1 MMRFLLTLYVFL
13 ITIITPSHAIGK
25 DTIKLQLK
33 WRHQFQFAGYYA
45 ALIKGYYKEEG
56 LNVELIPG
64 GPNISPVQEILKG
77 NADIG
82 IFDPNVV
89 LRNTKAKPLVVLS
102 TIMQSSPYVII
113 SLKSK
118 NILKPS
124 DLIGKTILADQ
135 DQGWNIFKAVLLKE
149 GIKSDLIDV
158 IPRKNDSEEIAEG
171 KADAVVTYITTQPQ
185 RLQKLGLSVNMIRPV
200 EYGVDF
206 YGDVIFTSQ
215 SFAYDNP
222 ERTDAFIRATLK
234 GWQYAFEHEDELIDY
249 ILTLPGVKSY
259 GNNKAFLKIE
269 AQQVKKLVMPD
280 LVQIGHMNI
289 GRWQYML
296 QIYQQLGIA
305 DKKITLK
312 DFIYSSEEESVS
324 KWFKPILYSTI
335 IAFLIIIVIV
345 VINWQLRKVVK
356 AKTAELSAEVENRK
370 SAELLAKRNE
380 EKLKLAIKSANIGI
394 WDWDVIDRT
403 SFVSKDWCEMLG
415 IVYQPLLSHVNLLD
429 FIHPNDKI
437 IALKSFKEFKKG
449 DKKRQIF
456 QVRLKLKN
464 GEDLHVMIS
473 FTAHN
478 QTDKLRN
485 KVSGIVINIDKIRR
499 KEFQLIKV
507 SEELMRSNS
516 ELKKFAYITSHN
528 LRAPIVNIEAL
539 FEMLNLETL
548 NPDDLVIVNHIK
560 VSIGKLSG
568 VLNDLIEIV
577 SHEIAS
583 EEKCST
589 NLNIEEVCVKV
600 INSLENKLVKAHA
613 KVKLELDV
621 NTLFYPEKY
630 LESAIFCLISNAINY
645 KSTQRNLE
653 IHITSLLSN
662 NDVVLKVKDNGLG
675 IDLNK
680 NAEKMFGLYQRFHE
694 HTEGRGIGLFILK
707 SHIESLG
714 GSIEVESELN
724 VGTTFILRFP
734 QPESLD
740 A

>member
-1 MMRFLLTLYVFL
+1 MRFLLAPLILFVFL
-13 ITIITPSHAIGK
+13 LKPSHAVEK
-25 DTIKLQLK
+25 DTLKLQLK

-64 GPNISPVQEILKG
+64 GPNISPVQEILMG
-77 NADIG
+77 HADVG
-82 IFDPNVV
+82 VFDPNVV
-89 LRNTKAKPLVVLS
+89 LRNTKEKPLVVLS

-113 SLKSK
+113 SLKRK

-149 GIKSDLIDV
+149 GVKSDLIDV
-158 IPRKNDSEEIAEG
+158 IPRNSDSEEIAED

-185 RLQKLGLSVNMIRPV
+185 RLEKLGLSVNMIRPV

-206 YGDVIFTSQ
+206 YGDVIFTTK
-215 SFAYDNP
+215 SFAYENP

-234 GWQYAFEHEDELIDY
+234 GWEYAFEHEDELISY
-249 ILTLPGVKSY
+249 ILTLPGVREH
-259 GNNKAFLKIE
+259 GNNRAFLKIE

-305 DKKITLK
+305 DKKVSLK
-312 DFIYSSEEESVS
+312 DFIYSSEDERLT
-324 KWFKPILYSTI
+324 KWLKPILYSA
-335 IAFLIIIVIV
+335 IAAFILIVVIV
-345 VINWQLRKVVK
+345 VINWQLRKLVK
-356 AKTAELSAEVENRK
+356 TKTAELSAEIESRK
-370 SAELLAKRNE
+370 AAELSAKRNE

-394 WDWDVIDRT
+394 WDWDVIDKKAFLSR
-403 SFVSKDWCEMLG
+403 DWCEMLG
-415 IVYQPLLSHVNLLD
+415 IDYQPSLKEVNLLD
-429 FIHPNDKI
+429 FIHPADKI
-437 IALKSFKEFKKG
+437 IALKSFKEFKRG
-449 DKKRQIF
+449 NKKRQIF

-464 GEDLHVMIS
+464 GDDLHVMIS
-473 FTAHN
+473 FTAN
-478 QTDKLRN
+478 NYTDKLKN

-539 FEMLNLETL
+539 FEMLNLDTL
-548 NPDDLVIVNHIK
+548 NPDDLVVVNHIK
-560 VSIGKLSG
+560 ASIDKLSG
-568 VLNDLIEIV
+568 VLDDLIEIV
-577 SHEIAS
+577 SHEIVL
-583 EEKCST
+583 EEKCFT
-589 NLNIEEVCVKV
+589 HLNIEEECVKV
-600 INSLENKLVKAHA
+600 IASLESELVKAHA
-613 KVKLELDV
+613 KVKLELDT
-621 NTLFYPEKY
+621 NLLFYPKKY
-630 LESAIFCLISNAINY
+630 LESAIFCLLSNAIHY
-645 KSTQRNLE
+645 KSDQRNLE
-653 IHITSLLSN
+653 IHISSQLIGH
-662 NDVVLKVKDNGLG
+662 DIVLKVKDNGLG
-675 IDLNK
+675 IDLKK
-680 NAEKMFGLYQRFHE
+680 NAGKIFGLYQRFHQ

-714 GSIEVESELN
+714 GTIEVESEPN
-724 VGTTFILRFP
+724 KGATFILKFP
-734 QPESLD
+734 QPESL
-740 A
+740 AV

>member
-1 MMRFLLTLYVFL
+1 MRFLISFLTSFL
-13 ITIITPSHAIGK
+13 LVLKILNASEK

-56 LNVELIPG
+56 LNVQLISG
-64 GPNISPVQEILKG
+64 GPSVSPINEVLKG
-77 NADIG
+77 RADVA
-82 IFDPNVV
+82 IFDPNII
-89 LRNTKAKPLVVLS
+89 LRNSKKNPLVVLA
-102 TIMQSSPYVII
+102 TIMQSSPYVVL
-113 SLKSK
+113 SLKEK

-135 DQGWNIFKAVLLKE
+135 DQGWNIVKATLLKE
-149 GIKSDLIDV
+149 GIKEDLINI
-158 IPRKNDSEEIAEG
+158 IPRKKDSEEIADG

-185 RLQKLGLSVNMIRPV
+185 RLHQLGLKLNMIRPV

-206 YGDVIFTSQ
+206 YGDVLFTTK
-215 SFAYDNP
+215 SFAYRNTQV
-222 ERTDAFIRATLK
+222 TDAFIRATLK
-234 GWQYAFEHEDELIDY
+234 GWEYAFEHEDELIDY
-249 ILTLPGVKSY
+249 ILTLPGVKNY
-259 GNNKAFLKIE
+259 GNNRAFLKIE

-305 DKKITLK
+305 DKKVSLK
-312 DFIYSSEEESVS
+312 DFIYNSEDERLN
-324 KWFKPILYSTI
+324 KWLKPIVYAA
-335 IAFLIIIVIV
+335 IAAFIIIVVIV
-345 VINWQLRKVVK
+345 VINWQLRKLVK
-356 AKTAELSAEVENRK
+356 TKTAELSAEIENRK
-370 SAELLAKRNE
+370 SAELSAKRNE

-394 WDWDVIDRT
+394 WDWDVINKKAFISR
-403 SFVSKDWCEMLG
+403 DWCEMIG
-415 IVYQPLLSHVNLLD
+415 IDYQPSLNKANLLD
-429 FIHPNDKI
+429 FVHPDDKI
-437 IALKSFKEFKKG
+437 IALKSFKEFERG
-449 DKKRQIF
+449 NKKRQIF

-464 GEDLHVMIS
+464 GEGLHVMIS
-473 FTAHN
+473 FTAN
-478 QTDKLRN
+478 NYTDKLRN

-507 SEELMRSNS
+507 SEELMRSNN

-539 FEMLNLETL
+539 FGMLNVDTL
-548 NPDDLVIVNHIK
+548 NPEDLVIVNHIK
-560 VSIGKLSG
+560 ASIDKLSG

-577 SHEIAS
+577 SHEIKS

-589 NLNIEEVCVKV
+589 NVNIEEVCVRV
-600 INSLENKLVKAHA
+600 INSLESKLVKAHA

-630 LESAIFCLISNAINY
+630 LESAVFCLLSNAINY
-645 KSTQRNLE
+645 KSNHLNLE
-653 IHITSLLSN
+653 IHITSQLIN

-675 IDLNK
+675 IDLKK
-680 NAEKMFGLYQRFHE
+680 NAGKMFGLYQRFHQ

-707 SHIESLG
+707 SHVESLG
-714 GSIEVESELN
+714 GSIEVESEPN
-724 VGTTFILRFP
+724 KGATFILRFP
-734 QPESLD
+734 QPESLEM
-740 A
+740 

>member
-64 GPNISPVQEILKG
+64 GPNSSPVQEILKG

-158 IPRKNDSEEIAEG
+158 IPRKNDSEEIANG

-185 RLQKLGLSVNMIRPV
+185 RLKKLGLSVNMIRPV

-206 YGDVIFTSQ
+206 YGDVIFTTK
-215 SFAYDNP
+215 SFAYNNP

-234 GWQYAFEHEDELIDY
+234 GWQYAFEHEDELINY
-249 ILTLPGVKSY
+249 ILTLPGVKAH
-259 GNNKAFLKIE
+259 GNNKEFLKIE
-269 AQQVKKLVMPD
+269 AQEVKKLVMPD

-312 DFIYSSEEESVS
+312 DFIYSSEEENLS
-324 KWFKPILYSTI
+324 KWLKPILYSAI
-335 IAFLIIIVIV
+335 IAFVIIVVIV

-370 SAELLAKRNE
+370 SAELMAKRNE
-380 EKLKLAIKSANIGI
+380 EKLKLAIKSANIGV
-394 WDWDVIDRT
+394 WDWDVG
-403 SFVSKDWCEMLG
+403 SKKAFVSKEWCERLG
-415 IVYQPLLSHVNLLD
+415 IEYQQKLSQVNLLD
-429 FIHPNDKI
+429 FIHPKDKLV
-437 IALKSFKEFKKG
+437 ALKSFRAFKKG
-449 DKKRQIF
+449 NKKRQIF
-456 QVRLKLKN
+456 RL
-464 GEDLHVMIS
+464 D
-473 FTAHN
+473 
-478 QTDKLRN
+478 
-485 KVSGIVINIDKIRR
+485 
-499 KEFQLIKV
+499 
-507 SEELMRSNS
+507 
-516 ELKKFAYITSHN
+516 
-528 LRAPIVNIEAL
+528 
-539 FEMLNLETL
+539 
-548 NPDDLVIVNHIK
+548 
-560 VSIGKLSG
+560 
-568 VLNDLIEIV
+568 
-577 SHEIAS
+577 
-583 EEKCST
+583 
-589 NLNIEEVCVKV
+589 
-600 INSLENKLVKAHA
+600 
-613 KVKLELDV
+613 
-621 NTLFYPEKY
+621 
-630 LESAIFCLISNAINY
+630 
-645 KSTQRNLE
+645 
-653 IHITSLLSN
+653 
-662 NDVVLKVKDNGLG
+662 
-675 IDLNK
+675 
-680 NAEKMFGLYQRFHE
+680 
-694 HTEGRGIGLFILK
+694 
-707 SHIESLG
+707 
-714 GSIEVESELN
+714 
-724 VGTTFILRFP
+724 
-734 QPESLD
+734 
-740 A
+740 

>member
-1 MMRFLLTLYVFL
+1 MRFLLAPLILFVFL
-13 ITIITPSHAIGK
+13 LKPSYAIKK
-25 DTIKLQLK
+25 DTLKLQLK

-82 IFDPNVV
+82 VFDPNVV
-89 LRNTKAKPLVVLS
+89 LRNTKEKPLVVLS

-113 SLKSK
+113 SLKRK

-206 YGDVIFTSQ
+206 YGDVIFTTK
-215 SFAYDNP
+215 SFAYENP

-234 GWQYAFEHEDELIDY
+234 GWEYAFEHEDELIDY
-249 ILTLPGVKSY
+249 ILTLPGVKNY
-259 GNNKAFLKIE
+259 GNNRAFLKIE

-305 DKKITLK
+305 DKKVSLK
-312 DFIYSSEEESVS
+312 DFIYNSEDERLN
-324 KWFKPILYSTI
+324 KWLKPIVYAA
-335 IAFLIIIVIV
+335 IAAFIIIVVIV
-345 VINWQLRKVVK
+345 VINWQLRKLVK
-356 AKTAELSAEVENRK
+356 TKTAELSAEIENRK
-370 SAELLAKRNE
+370 SAELSAKRNE

-394 WDWDVIDRT
+394 WDWDVINKKAFISR
-403 SFVSKDWCEMLG
+403 DWCEMLG
-415 IVYQPLLSHVNLLD
+415 IDYQPSLNKANLLD
-429 FIHPNDKI
+429 FVHPDDKI
-437 IALKSFKEFKKG
+437 IALKSFKEFKRG
-449 DKKRQIF
+449 NKKRQIF

-464 GEDLHVMIS
+464 GEGLHVMIS
-473 FTAHN
+473 FTAN
-478 QTDKLRN
+478 NYTDKLRN

-507 SEELMRSNS
+507 SEELMRSNN

-539 FEMLNLETL
+539 FGMLNVDTL
-548 NPDDLVIVNHIK
+548 NPEDLVIVNHIK
-560 VSIGKLSG
+560 ASIDKLSG

-577 SHEIAS
+577 SHEIKS

-589 NLNIEEVCVKV
+589 NVNIEEVCVRV
-600 INSLENKLVKAHA
+600 INSLESKLVKAHA

-630 LESAIFCLISNAINY
+630 LESAVFCLLSNAINY
-645 KSTQRNLE
+645 KSNHLNLE
-653 IHITSLLSN
+653 IHITSQLIN

-675 IDLNK
+675 IDLKK
-680 NAEKMFGLYQRFHE
+680 NAGKMFGLYQRFHQ

-707 SHIESLG
+707 SHVESLG
-714 GSIEVESELN
+714 GSIEVESEPN
-724 VGTTFILRFP
+724 KGATFILRFP
-734 QPESLD
+734 QPESLEM
-740 A
+740 

>member
-1 MMRFLLTLYVFL
+1 MRFLLAPLILFVFL
-13 ITIITPSHAIGK
+13 LKPSYAIKK
-25 DTIKLQLK
+25 DTLKLQLK

-82 IFDPNVV
+82 VFDPNVV
-89 LRNTKAKPLVVLS
+89 LRNTKEKPLVVLS

-113 SLKSK
+113 SLKRK

-206 YGDVIFTSQ
+206 YGDVIFTTK
-215 SFAYDNP
+215 SFAYENP

-234 GWQYAFEHEDELIDY
+234 GWEYAFEHEDELIDY
-249 ILTLPGVKSY
+249 ILTLPGVKNY
-259 GNNKAFLKIE
+259 GNNRAFLKIE

-305 DKKITLK
+305 DKKVSLK
-312 DFIYSSEEESVS
+312 DFIYNSEDERLN
-324 KWFKPILYSTI
+324 KWLKPIVYAA
-335 IAFLIIIVIV
+335 IAAFIIIVVIV
-345 VINWQLRKVVK
+345 VINWQLRKLVK
-356 AKTAELSAEVENRK
+356 TKTAELSAEIENRK
-370 SAELLAKRNE
+370 SAELSAKRNE

-394 WDWDVIDRT
+394 WDWDVINKKAFISR
-403 SFVSKDWCEMLG
+403 DWCEMLG
-415 IVYQPLLSHVNLLD
+415 IDYQPSLNKANLLD
-429 FIHPNDKI
+429 FVHPDDKI
-437 IALKSFKEFKKG
+437 IALKSFKEFKRG
-449 DKKRQIF
+449 NKKRQIF

-464 GEDLHVMIS
+464 GEVLHVMIS
-473 FTAHN
+473 FTAN
-478 QTDKLRN
+478 NYTDKLRN

-507 SEELMRSNS
+507 SEELMRSNN

-539 FEMLNLETL
+539 FGMLNVDTL
-548 NPDDLVIVNHIK
+548 NPEDLVIVNHIK
-560 VSIGKLSG
+560 ASIDKLSG

-577 SHEIAS
+577 SHEIKS

-589 NLNIEEVCVKV
+589 NVNIEEVCVRV
-600 INSLENKLVKAHA
+600 INSLESKLVKAHA

-630 LESAIFCLISNAINY
+630 LESAVFCLLSNAINY
-645 KSTQRNLE
+645 KSNHLNLE
-653 IHITSLLSN
+653 IHITSQLIN

-675 IDLNK
+675 IDLKK
-680 NAEKMFGLYQRFHE
+680 NAGKMFGLYQRFHQ

-707 SHIESLG
+707 SHVESLG
-714 GSIEVESELN
+714 GSIEVESEPN
-724 VGTTFILRFP
+724 KGATFILRFP
-734 QPESLD
+734 QPESLEM
-740 A
+740 